1 MKKAIIFVFI
11 FLTTFCFSFCQS
23 YPAENDKEF
32 DNGTNIVFPEI
43 DNRLIENLDLL
54 GKLWGFLKYN
64 HPEIGEGKYNWD
76 YELFRILPDYLKVNN
91 NKQRDKILLA
101 WINKY
106 GNIPVC
112 KTCKK
117 TPSDAYLKPDSSW
130 IETSNMG
137 KPLKNKIQEIYNN
150 RHQGKHY
157 YISIDNYNPTFLNEK
172 PYVNMQYPDQGFRL
186 LTIYRFWN
194 FIQYFSPYR
203 NITDKDW
210 NKVLAEYIP
219 KILNANDELE
229 YELTALQLIAETNDT
244 HSGVMPI
251 GNKVAESKG
260 KKFAP
265 FRVRFI
271 ENQLVVTEFVKPKI
285 QESLDIKVG
294 DIITHI
300 SGKSVKQI
308 VDSLGKYY
316 PASNNASKL
325 RDIAFNILRSN
336 QPSLEIQYNSDNQ
349 EKKILLKLYQ
359 ADSLNLFVKYDE
371 KCYKILDGNIGYITL
386 RSIKNSEFP
395 IIIKTM
401 TDTKGIII
409 DFREGVSEY
418 VPYSLGS
425 FFVSKKT
432 PFAKVTSGNIDNPG
446 EFQFAAIQPINHWGD
461 KTYTGKLVIIVN
473 EFTQSQA
480 EFTAMAF
487 RAGVNTTVI
496 GSTTAGTDGGA
507 RQIILPGNLKT
518 MITGYGIFYPDG
530 KQTQRIGIVPDITVN
545 PTIKGMKN
553 GKDEVLEKAIEII
566 KNE

>member
-1 MKKAIIFVFI
+1 MKKAIIFVSI

-32 DNGTNIVFPEI
+32 DNGSNIVFPEI

-64 HPEIGEGKYNWD
+64 HPEIGDGKYNWD
-76 YELFRILPDYLKVNN
+76 YELFRILPEYLKVNN
-91 NKQRDKILLA
+91 NKQRDNILLA

-106 GNIPVC
+106 GKIPVC

-117 TPSDAYLKPDSSW
+117 TPPEAYLKPDSSW
-130 IETSNMG
+130 VEASNMS

-157 YISIDNYNPTFLNEK
+157 YISIDNFNPTFLNEK
-172 PYVNMQYPDQGFRL
+172 PYVNLPYSDQGFRL
-186 LTIYRFWN
+186 LTLYRFWN
-194 FIQYFSPYR
+194 IIQYFSPYR
-203 NITDKDW
+203 NMTDKKW
-210 NKVLAEYIP
+210 NNVLVEYIP
-219 KILNANDELE
+219 KFLNAKGKTE
-229 YELTALQLIAETNDT
+229 YELTALQLIAEMNDT
-244 HSGVMPI
+244 HAGLMPI
-251 GNKVAESKG
+251 GKPKG

-271 ENQLVVTEFVKPKI
+271 ENQLVVIEFVKPQI

-294 DIITHI
+294 DVITHI

-325 RDIAFNILRSN
+325 RDIAFNILRSD
-336 QPSLEIQYNSDNQ
+336 QPSLDIQYNSDSQ
-349 EKKILLKLYQ
+349 EKNILLQLYQ
-359 ADSLNLFVKYDE
+359 ADSLNLFPTYDE

-395 IIIKTM
+395 IIIKTLL
-401 TDTKGIII
+401 DTRGIII
-409 DFREGVSEY
+409 DFRNGVSEY

-425 FFVSKKT
+425 LFVSKKT

-446 EFQFAAIQPINHWGD
+446 EFQFAEIPPINPWGD
-461 KTYTGKLVIIVN
+461 KTFMGKLVIIVN
-473 EFTQSQA
+473 ENTQSQG
-480 EFTAMAF
+480 EFTAMAL
-487 RAGVNTTVI
+487 RAGANTTVI

-518 MITGYGIFYPDG
+518 MITGYGIFYPNG

-545 PTIKGMKN
+545 PTIEGIKN
-553 GKDEVLEKAIEII
+553 GKDEVLEKAIKII